1 MHLRIVFLAL
11 LETAVAAAGV
21 ASFVSVK
28 AERYRNGLEIKG
40 AQDLPELVKLG
51 TAQEPVVIV
60 QFGAYRLFSELEKA
74 GSGTPR
80 FLNRLLASD
89 SLNVLNGDEALQ
101 PHSSTR
107 VAEFEE
113 LPVELPDEVRKDAGS
128 LLLHLKGSDYV
139 LDEVDG
145 FLQRCHQQLPSLDNI
160 VLQFPHDA
168 LLVAADVQQDSA
180 SRQKKDSVE
189 VTDPEGDSGSKPGDH
204 DKAPDNNKD
213 SEQLSAIWTEGLLS
227 CLLVS
232 LLLFGILAV
241 AASWIL
247 SVEVSYGALEKS
259 TNPLKKTN

>member
-11 LETAVAAAGV
+11 LEAAVAAAGV

-40 AQDLPELVKLG
+40 AQDLRELVRLG
-51 TAQEPVVIV
+51 TEQEPVVVV

-74 GSGTPR
+74 GAGTQR
-80 FLNRLLASD
+80 FLHRLLASD

-113 LPVELPDEVRKDAGS
+113 LPVELPAEVRGGAGS
-128 LLLHLKGSDYV
+128 LLLHLKAPDYA

-145 FLQRCHQQLPSLDNI
+145 FLQRCHEQLPSLDNI
-160 VLQFPHDA
+160 VLQFPHDI
-168 LLVAADVQQDSA
+168 LLVAADVQESA
-180 SRQKKDSVE
+180 ARQKKDSVE
-189 VTDPEGDSGSKPGDH
+189 VTDPEGDSKPKPSDH
-204 DKAPDNNKD
+204 DKAPDGHKETD
-213 SEQLSAIWTEGLLS
+213 ELSAIWTEGLLS

-232 LLLFGILAV
+232 LLLFGILATAV
-241 AASWIL
+241 SWIL